1 MKPINLFSLLNAKQD
16 LDEVNF
22 IKYLEQ
28 FGINPRIRTSELYDL
43 QALVEVMLKVSNL
56 VEIFNGYYVGYMIKQ
71 IGKEFDLLRMGKNC
85 VINIELKREGNE
97 EKITRQLVQ
106 NRHYLK
112 FLDVEVLNF
121 TYISSTNT
129 LYQLN
134 EENGIEEVQ
143 ISFLIDKIKHQALRE
158 IENLDDLFDP
168 TNYLVSPFNST
179 EAFMEDKYFLSAQQS
194 TFKREILTAKPNGES
209 LIFAIEGG
217 PGTGKSLLTYDIA
230 KDYIRNSKQVLIFNC
245 GKLNGGHVKLIN
257 TYNWPIM
264 PIHKFDEVI
273 NKETDLS
280 TYDLIIF
287 DEAQRL
293 YKNKLQ
299 RLIDMLERSKTK
311 CIFCYD
317 PNQVLTTLEIKNNA
331 PRFIETTLNPVKY
344 ELTEIIRHNKEIHS
358 FIKKL
363 FDLSTKVSIEKYSNV
378 SIQYFSSIDATKSY
392 LHFLQR
398 EGWKIIDY
406 TPSRY
411 IDHPDNDHMIP
422 TAATTEDIIGQEFD
436 YVVAVIDK
444 YFYYKPNNKLSTR
457 LKLERSIY
465 QPTKMLYQNISRTRK
480 KLHVVVVNNSEVM
493 DKILNILN

>member
-16 LDEVNF
+16 LDDTNF

-43 QALVEVMLKVSNL
+43 QALVEEMLKISTL
-56 VEIFNGYYVGYMIKQ
+56 VEIFNSYYVGYMIKQ

-97 EKITRQLVQ
+97 EKIIRQLVQ
-106 NRHYLK
+106 NRHYLR
-112 FLDVEVLNF
+112 FLDVEVLHF

-134 EENGIEEVQ
+134 DDNRIEEVE
-143 ISFLIDKIKHQALRE
+143 ISLLVDKLKEQMVSEID
-158 IENLDDLFDP
+158 NLDDLFDP

-179 EAFMEDKYFLSAQQS
+179 DAFMEDKYFLSAQQS
-194 TFKREILTAKPNGES
+194 TFKREIITAKPNGES

-230 KDYIRNSKQVLIFNC
+230 KDYLRHSKKVLIFNC
-245 GKLNGGHVKLIN
+245 GKLNGGHMKLIN
-257 TYNWPIM
+257 TYQWPIM
-264 PIHKFDEVI
+264 PISKFEDVI
-273 NKETDLS
+273 SKERDLS
-280 TYDLIIF
+280 QYDLIIF

-299 RLIDMLERSKTK
+299 TLIGMLERLKTK
-311 CIFCYD
+311 CIFSYD
-317 PNQVLTTLEIKNNA
+317 PNQVLTTFEIKNNT
-331 PRFIETTLNPVKY
+331 PKYIETTLNPVKY
-344 ELTEIIRHNKEIHS
+344 ELTEIIRHNEEIHS

-363 FDLSTKVSIEKYSNV
+363 FDLSTKVSIQQYSNV
-378 SIQYFSSIDATKSY
+378 SIQYFSSIQSTKSY
-392 LHFLQR
+392 LQFLR
-398 EGWKIIDY
+398 KEGWKIIDY

-411 IDHPDNDHMIP
+411 IDRPDNDHIIP
-422 TAATTEDIIGQEFD
+422 TVATTEDIIGQEFD
-436 YVVAVIDK
+436 HVVAVIDK

-457 LKLERSIY
+457 MKLEKPFY